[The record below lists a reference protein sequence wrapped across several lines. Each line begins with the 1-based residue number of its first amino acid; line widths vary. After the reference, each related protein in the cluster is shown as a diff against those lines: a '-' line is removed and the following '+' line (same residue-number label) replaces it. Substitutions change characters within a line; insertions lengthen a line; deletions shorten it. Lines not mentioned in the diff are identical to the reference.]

1 MVDLRPRAAITRAYR
16 VHHEAESMLLNRR
29 QWLSLTTSGAC
40 GALAASRSLAAQNEA
55 PGTLERRVARVISEY
70 ERQGFHRTAT
80 AVDRRSADW
89 LFEEVRRIGLVPAR
103 ESFTLSRIDPVKTE
117 LIVRDRRITGLPLFD
132 GAFTDTEGIRGRLG
146 PIGSDAEIGLVEAPP
161 NTAAAGPL
169 GDARRQQR
177 HKALVC
183 VTRGGRPGLC
193 PSNADFFLTPFGPPV
208 LQVSSEES
216 SFLSDQAQNRSEVRL
231 IASVKRTATSAFN
244 VTANLNG
251 KNSALLPLVVMTPR
265 SGWYSCASERGGGIA
280 CWLELMRTLRAQQP
294 IRDVLFVASSGH
306 ELGHLGIDQF
316 VARRPGIVPQSVGW
330 IHLGANIG
338 AAMLPTRTVTASD
351 AGPDQRHATPVMGS
365 GNTIQASDDEFEAV
379 LSRAM
384 MSQDLGIARRNPRG
398 TVPGGEAETVHRGG
412 GRYLSVI
419 GSNALF
425 HNPADRGANA
435 VNPGVIAR
443 FTKVFA
449 TVAAELLSQP
459 K

>member
-1 MVDLRPRAAITRAYR
+1 
-16 VHHEAESMLLNRR
+16 MLMTRR
-29 QWLSLTTSGAC
+29 QWLSAATAGAS
-40 GALAASRSLAAQNEA
+40 GALAVSRSASAQDESQPLA
-55 PGTLERRVARVISEY
+55 RRIGRIIGEY
-70 ERQGFHRTAT
+70 ERQGFHRTGT

-89 LFEEVRRIGLVPAR
+89 LFDEVRRIGLVPAR
-103 ESFTLSRIDPVKTE
+103 EAFALERIDPTSAG
-117 LIVRDRRITGLPLFD
+117 LIVHERRIEGLPLFD
-132 GAFTDTEGIRGRLG
+132 GAFTDREGVRGRLG

-161 NTAAAGPL
+161 NTAAAGVL

-193 PSNADFFLTPFGPPV
+193 PSNADSFLTPFGPPV

-216 SFLSDQAQNRSEVRL
+216 SFLRDQVQGRAEVRL
-231 IASVKRTATSAFN
+231 VASARRTTTSAFN
-244 VTANLNG
+244 VTATLGG
-251 KNSALLPLVVMTPR
+251 KNPALLPLIVMTPR

-280 CWLELMRTLRAQQP
+280 CWLELMRTLRARPP

-306 ELGHLGIDQF
+306 ELGHLGIDAF
-316 VARRPGIVPQSVGW
+316 VARRPGIVPHSVGW

-338 AAMLPTRTVTASD
+338 AAVLPATTAPASD
-351 AGPDQRHATPVMGS
+351 ASPERRHATPVMGS

-379 LSRAM
+379 LNQAM
-384 MSQDLGIARRNPRG
+384 TAQDLGIARRNPRG

-412 GRYLSVI
+412 GRYVSVI

-425 HNPADRGANA
+425 HNPADRGASA
-435 VNPGVIAR
+435 VDTRVIAR
-443 FTKVFA
+443 FTKVF
-449 TVAAELLSQP
+449 TDVALALMSHP